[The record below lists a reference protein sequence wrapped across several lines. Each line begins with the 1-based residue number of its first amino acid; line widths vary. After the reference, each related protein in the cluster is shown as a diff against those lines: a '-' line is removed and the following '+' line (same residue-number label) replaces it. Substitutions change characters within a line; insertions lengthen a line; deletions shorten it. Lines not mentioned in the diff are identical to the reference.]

1 VTGAPY
7 HLEPA
12 DLWELQ
18 FGDFP
23 DADTSDVARVLH
35 DTEPA
40 FTQKLEADIRDRG
53 VQEPVESDAW
63 DTVKEGHRIVAAHR
77 PRVPV
82 PVVCYGELYERDEA
96 EHARWDSIRAHP
108 AEYTAPEPRPVPL
121 DAVQGAAAQRG
132 RRPGSDLR
140 Q

>member
-1 VTGAPY
+1 MTGAPY

-23 DADTSDVARVLH
+23 DADVGDVARVLH
-35 DTEPA
+35 YAEPV
-40 FTQKLEADIRDRG
+40 FMQKLEADFRDRG
-53 VQEPVESDAW
+53 VQEPVESSAG
-63 DTVKEGHRIVAAHR
+63 DTVKEGHRIVAVHR
-77 PRVPV
+77 AGVLT

-96 EHARWDSIRAHP
+96 EHARWDSLRATSP
-108 AEYTAPEPRPVPL
+108 GDYTAPEPRPVPL
-121 DAVQGAAAQRG
+121 GCGPG
-132 RRPGSDLR
+132 RRRAARPEAG